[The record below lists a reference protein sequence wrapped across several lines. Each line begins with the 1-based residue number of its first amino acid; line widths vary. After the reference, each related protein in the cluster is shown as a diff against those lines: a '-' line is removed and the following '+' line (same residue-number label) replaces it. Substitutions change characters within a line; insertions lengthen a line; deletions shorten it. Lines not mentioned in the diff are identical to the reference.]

1 MIRAGRVDRGRG
13 TRYTARVRTGGPVPR
28 GPGRFAAAGRSGLGT
43 RPQEPGKRRGRR
55 PPAAAWL
62 LLACLAAAGCGGD
75 APPPAADGTAPVDG
89 GTAVIAFPADPDVLN
104 PLLYTSAHAGQVLD
118 LLGDALVEMDEDFV
132 YRPRIAARLDFAP
145 DSLSVTVRLRPW
157 RWSDGEP
164 LTAHDVAATCR
175 LFADPRVASPRGG
188 GRFLNVVAVT
198 ALDDSTVR
206 YEFRESRN
214 DLVATLGHFLLP
226 AHVTDHLDP
235 AAVRAWPLN
244 ERPLSSGPFVLES
257 WERNQSLVLR
267 RNESYPGTR
276 PRLER
281 LVLRII
287 PDETSRLVEVE
298 TGGADLL
305 EDVPVHA
312 LARLR
317 GRDDLVVHRLQG
329 RLVGQIVWNLADPRF
344 ADARVRRALSLA
356 IDRSFFVDGLLE
368 GCALPGGGPLPP
380 ALWAFD
386 RDLPPESYDP
396 QRARDLL
403 DEAGWRDADGDGV
416 RERDGRVLSF
426 TLLTRKGDA
435 VRENGAVAVRDHLGR
450 VGVACR
456 PRVMEMGAAVD
467 LVQSGRFD
475 AYLGVYSER
484 LAVDP
489 SPRFASGSWSLFNY
503 GHYASDAADSLLAL
517 GLAERDR
524 ARAKPVWD
532 AFQRL
537 IMADAPVATLYY
549 PDQVVAV
556 SRRLRGVSPHVLST
570 YQNVQDWWIAPAD
583 RR

>member
-1 MIRAGRVDRGRG
+1 MGTGLRA
-13 TRYTARVRTGGPVPR
+13 TG
-28 GPGRFAAAGRSGLGT
+28 
-43 RPQEPGKRRGRR
+43 
-55 PPAAAWL
+55 L
-62 LLACLAAAGCGGD
+62 LLACLAAAGCGRD
-75 APPPAADGTAPVDG
+75 APPRGGHDAEPAAG
-89 GTAVIAFPADPDVLN
+89 GTAVVAFPADPDVLN

-118 LLGDALVEMDEDFV
+118 LMGDALVEMDEDFV

-145 DSLSVTVRLRPW
+145 DSLAVTVRLRPW
-157 RWSDGEP
+157 RWSDGAP
-164 LTAHDVAATCR
+164 LTARDVAATYR
-175 LFADPRVASPRGG
+175 LFVDPRVASPRGG
-188 GRFLNVVAVT
+188 GRWLNVLAVT

-226 AHVTDHLDP
+226 AHVTDALDP
-235 AAVRAWPLN
+235 ASVRAWPLN
-244 ERPLSSGPFVLES
+244 ERPLSCGPFVLES
-257 WERNQSLVLR
+257 WARSQSLVLR
-267 RNESYPGTR
+267 RNEVYPGPR

-287 PDETSRLVEVE
+287 PDETSRLVELE

-368 GCALPGGGPLPP
+368 GCARAGGGPLPP

-386 RDLPPESYDP
+386 RELPPEPYDP
-396 QRARDLL
+396 QRACDLL
-403 DEAGWRDADGDGV
+403 EEAGWRDADGDGV
-416 RERDGRVLSF
+416 RERDGLALRF

-435 VRENGAVAVRDHLGR
+435 VRENGAAAVRDHLGR
-450 VGVACR
+450 VGVDCR
-456 PRVMEMGAAVD
+456 PRVMEMGAAID
-467 LVQSGRFD
+467 LVQTGRFD

-489 SPRFASGSWSLFNY
+489 SPRFASNAWSLFNY
-503 GHYASDAADSLLAL
+503 GRYASTAADSLLAL

-524 ARAKPVWD
+524 ERAQPVWN

-537 IMADAPVATLYY
+537 IVADAPVATLYY
-549 PDQVVAV
+549 PEQLVAV

-570 YQNVQDWWIAPAD
+570 YQNVQAWWLAPAD